1 MRARG
6 PLRPGTTRPNTNF
19 NWDTRMW
26 TAAAVVNPDT
36 RVSDRYM
43 TMKPTC
49 STPMASWEMEAE
61 RREDVSFVQSVF

>member
-1 MRARG
+1 MMESG
-6 PLRPGTTRPNTNF
+6 PLKPGTSRPNTNF

-61 RREDVSFVQSVF
+61 KSNDYI